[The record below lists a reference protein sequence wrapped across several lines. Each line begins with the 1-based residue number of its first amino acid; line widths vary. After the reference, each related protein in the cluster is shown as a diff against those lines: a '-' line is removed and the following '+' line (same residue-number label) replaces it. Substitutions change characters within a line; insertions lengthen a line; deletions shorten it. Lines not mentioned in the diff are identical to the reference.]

1 MESVLPFI
9 VVALLVLAC
18 PLGMIAIGGI
28 VWLVARA
35 KGEKKDLSMGCM
47 AGHGQAHGVA
57 GAEPEDAA
65 LREEVSRLQRE
76 VEDLRAQAAVEE
88 RVHAEGGS

>member
-9 VVALLVLAC
+9 AVALLVLAC
-18 PLGMIAIGGI
+18 PLGMLAIGGI
-28 VWLVARA
+28 AWLVARA
-35 KGEKKDLSMGCM
+35 RGERREVSMGCM
-47 AGHGQAHGVA
+47 SGHGQSHGAA

-65 LREEVSRLQRE
+65 LREEVSRLRRE

-88 RVHAEGGS
+88 RVDAEGGS

>member
-28 VWLVARA
+28 AWLVARA
-35 KGEKKDLSMGCM
+35 RGEKKELSMGCIS
-47 AGHGQAHGVA
+47 GHGQSHGA
-57 GAEPEDAA
+57 ASAEPEDAA
-65 LREEVSRLQRE
+65 LREEVSRLRRE
-76 VEDLRAQAAVEE
+76 VEVLRAQPAAELRISV
-88 RVHAEGGS
+88 GGGR